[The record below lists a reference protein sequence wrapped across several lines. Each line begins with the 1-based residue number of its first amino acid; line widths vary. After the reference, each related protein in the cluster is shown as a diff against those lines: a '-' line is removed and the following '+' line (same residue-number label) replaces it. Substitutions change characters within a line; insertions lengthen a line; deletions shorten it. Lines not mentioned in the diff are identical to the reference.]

1 MQPAYARHQMQSPQS
16 PQSSQQYQ
24 QQQYRQQMPPQQAH
38 VRMAQASRM
47 VPAGQFASG
56 RLPPHMQRQQPP
68 PMAQQARA
76 RYQAS
81 LQPQQYARGPQGG
94 QQQQIQASSS
104 PVVLASSNDGTLVP
118 ASSSAPV
125 VITDGLFLHRKM
137 DASLLRLLQGSPR
150 TILDKAG
157 PILAQ
162 REWLINSNHAR
173 VSHTHGL
180 AALARRPAESP
191 LMDKLAGGC

>member
-1 MQPAYARHQMQSPQS
+1 MQSAYARHQMQSPQS
-16 PQSSQQYQ
+16 PQQYP
-24 QQQYRQQMPPQQAH
+24 QQQYRQQLPPQQAP
-38 VRMAQASRM
+38 VRMAQASRF
-47 VPAGQFASG
+47 VPARQFVAG
-56 RLPPHMQRQQPP
+56 RLSPHMQRQQPP
-68 PMAQQARA
+68 PMVQQARA
-76 RYQAS
+76 RYQPP

-94 QQQQIQASSS
+94 QQQQMQASAS
-104 PVVLASSNDGTLVP
+104 PVVLSSSNDGALVP

-162 REWLINSNHAR
+162 REWLINSNQAR

-180 AALARRPAESP
+180 AAPARRPAERP
-191 LMDKLAGGC
+191 VMDKLAGAC